1 MSALPTP
8 CLLLFSRH
16 QTKLH
21 LTNPKEG
28 ADENAVSLMTFPER
42 SKTSQQKLPAL
53 LILSNTRLEKMMA
66 CKLTASN
73 KVMYITGCLK
83 MYKATLDSNGVQF
96 LKSTNATNA
105 IIALLNNYMH
115 HYIR

>member
-1 MSALPTP
+1 
-8 CLLLFSRH
+8 
-16 QTKLH
+16 
-21 LTNPKEG
+21 
-28 ADENAVSLMTFPER
+28 
-42 SKTSQQKLPAL
+42 
-53 LILSNTRLEKMMA
+53 MA

-83 MYKATLDSNGVQF
+83 MYKATLDSMGVQF

>member
-1 MSALPTP
+1 M
-8 CLLLFSRH
+8 
-16 QTKLH
+16 K
-21 LTNPKEG
+21 
-28 ADENAVSLMTFPER
+28 NAVFLITFPER
-42 SKTSQQKLPAL
+42 NKTSKQKLPAI

-73 KVMYITGCLK
+73 KVMYITGCLR
-83 MYKATLDSNGVQF
+83 MYKATLDSKGVQF

>member
-42 SKTSQQKLPAL
+42 NKKSQPKLPAFTH
-53 LILSNTRLEKMMA
+53 SQQYSTRKDDGMQ
-66 CKLTASN
+66 
-73 KVMYITGCLK
+73 I
-83 MYKATLDSNGVQF
+83 NGVKQGYVHYRLF
-96 LKSTNATNA
+96 EDVQTNSRFQWCT
-105 IIALLNNYMH
+105 IS
-115 HYIR
+115 